1 MCKSHVERSF
11 EVSQD
16 LIQQANTIE
25 QDCSHDSCLVLAGI
39 LRDCGLKVRSA
50 TVQAQSEMNRDEEED
65 RNRLRGAVGSPS

>member
-25 QDCSHDSCLVLAGI
+25 QHCSHDSCLVLAGI
-39 LRDCGLKVRSA
+39 LRDCGLKVRNA
-50 TVQAQSEMNRDEEED
+50 TVQAQSEMNTEIENGG
-65 RNRLRGAVGSPS
+65 NRLSGTFGSPA

>member
-25 QDCSHDSCLVLAGI
+25 QHCSHDSCLVLAGI
-39 LRDCGLKVRSA
+39 LRDCGLKVRGA
-50 TVQAQSEMNRDEEED
+50 TVQAKSEMDRETEEGSD
-65 RNRLRGAVGSPS
+65 RPRRVVGSPS